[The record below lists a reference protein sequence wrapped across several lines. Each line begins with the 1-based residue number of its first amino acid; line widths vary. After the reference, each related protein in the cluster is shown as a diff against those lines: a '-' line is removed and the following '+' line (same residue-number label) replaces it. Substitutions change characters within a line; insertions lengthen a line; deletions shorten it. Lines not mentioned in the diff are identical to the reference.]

1 MQRVTPSANC
11 ACCSHRGRLL
21 RLLQAATSNL
31 THARGPAADFK
42 VKFLLGGYCIKLPPL
57 ACRTAPTHY
66 IASYPIG
73 SPLVKKTH
81 VALKK
86 RFNTRIVAVAV
97 SHLTGGGLCARG
109 SPRTRRMCHTVY
121 VRTSKNVIVVYIMC
135 ICTSTEVAQ
144 DRSRGARAQPSAGG
158 TI

>member
-73 SPLVKKTH
+73 SPLVKKN
-81 VALKK
+81 ACCSEQ

-97 SHLTGGGLCARG
+97 SHLTGAGVCAHAAPRARG
-109 SPRTRRMCHTVY
+109 AC
-121 VRTSKNVIVVYIMC
+121 VIPYMFEHRK
-135 ICTSTEVAQ
+135 TL
-144 DRSRGARAQPSAGG
+144 
-158 TI
+158 